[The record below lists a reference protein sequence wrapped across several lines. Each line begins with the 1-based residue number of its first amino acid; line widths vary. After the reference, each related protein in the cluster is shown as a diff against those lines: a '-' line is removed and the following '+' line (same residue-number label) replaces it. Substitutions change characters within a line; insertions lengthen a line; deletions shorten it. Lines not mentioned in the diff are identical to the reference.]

1 MHYHCL
7 LKIFPILRG
16 VLEKPLSIKK
26 YAERFHLVLHLEE
39 IQMEEDI
46 KKYDLY
52 GQTMKQ
58 DKTNKNLLVLQVSAN
73 SHVLKNRCNW
83 YNMPSQGN
91 STPF

>member
-1 MHYHCL
+1 M
-7 LKIFPILRG
+7 
-16 VLEKPLSIKK
+16 LELPLSIKQ

-58 DKTNKNLLVLQVSAN
+58 DKTYKNLLVLQVSVNFFMSKKKMLQLLLYAVGSCFLN
-73 SHVLKNRCNW
+73 N
-83 YNMPSQGN
+83 Y
-91 STPF
+91 